1 MIINHNINAM
11 TAYRNI
17 MLHSNMCS
25 KAMMRLS
32 SGLRINSAADDAAG
46 LAISERM
53 RGQIR
58 GLEQAARNTQDGIS
72 LIQTAEGALN
82 ETHSILQRMREL
94 AVQAAND
101 TNSPEDRK
109 ALQEELNQLT
119 SEINRIGNTT
129 EFNTR
134 KLLNGGEGDLSN
146 IILQTGANK
155 GQECSVGIKD
165 MRAEALKI
173 SGDTADGIVTSKD
186 GTVTAKYTKIKNVT
200 NDTSSNSQYA
210 LDISSHENASSA
222 IKILDDAINNVSS
235 QRASL
240 GASENMLEHRISYL
254 ENTSENL
261 TAAESRIRD
270 ADMAKEIMNLSRHSI
285 LQQVA
290 QAMLVQANQQPN
302 YIIELLK
309 SL

>member
-17 MLHSNMCS
+17 MLHSNMCG

-165 MRAEALKI
+165 MRSEALKI

-200 NDTSSNSQYA
+200 NDTSSDSQYA

-290 QAMLVQANQQPN
+290 QAMLAQANQQPN

-309 SL
+309 TL